1 MNGELFPEVGFQSTM
16 IHLHFAQN
24 LIENLS
30 KRKFHCNTNGPLL
43 IMDSDGNGVIISSYS
58 NHLVQHSQ
66 TLESH
71 GQLDIAF
78 GGLGSFGRSKRQN
91 FKTVITYGSDGA
103 NALIQSWG
111 ALFKQES
118 KLRDLDVRKDSKTHD
133 FLEYRNGLFTPKM
146 SQISESDDNPQ
157 IKL

>member
-1 MNGELFPEVGFQSTM
+1 
-16 IHLHFAQN
+16 
-24 LIENLS
+24 
-30 KRKFHCNTNGPLL
+30 
-43 IMDSDGNGVIISSYS
+43 MDSDGNGVIISSYS

-71 GQLDIAF
+71 GLLDIAF

-118 KLRDLDVRKDSKTHD
+118 VSRDLDARKDPKTHD
-133 FLEYRNGLFTPKM
+133 FLEYRNGVFTPGEPVL
-146 SQISESDDNPQ
+146 STFFD
-157 IKL
+157 

>member
-1 MNGELFPEVGFQSTM
+1 
-16 IHLHFAQN
+16 
-24 LIENLS
+24 
-30 KRKFHCNTNGPLL
+30 
-43 IMDSDGNGVIISSYS
+43 MDTDGNGVILSSYS

-71 GQLDIAF
+71 GLLDIAF

-111 ALFKQES
+111 ALFKSEPTS
-118 KLRDLDVRKDSKTHD
+118 RDLDARQEPKTHD
-133 FLEYRNGLFTPKM
+133 FLEYRNGPFTSSM
-146 SQISESDDNPQ
+146 THFVDGSHRR
-157 IKL
+157 